1 MSVTGIIAEFNPF
14 HRGHAYILEQA
25 KQTSEAVVVAM
36 SGNFVQRG
44 EPALLSDRYR
54 TKMALLHGADLVL
67 QLPMPYAMASAGTF
81 ARGGVSLLSQTDLVD
96 SLLFGS
102 ECGELSELQTAA
114 QAVHAPKT
122 AERTQALCKQ
132 GYAYPMA
139 RQKAVEQVLGAQT
152 ATLLQ
157 SPNDILAVEYLA
169 ALAQYAPQM
178 QPIAVKRQG
187 IQHDAKDVVGAFAS
201 ASYLRALCRAG
212 ASVEDFLPPTAF
224 EVLRAAMQA
233 GHAPAQYAQLEPAIL
248 AFWRTV
254 QPETLL
260 DVPDADLGLL
270 KRLKASA
277 KTATTLTE
285 LFDTAKTKC
294 YTHARIRRV
303 VLAAF
308 LGLSTELTKGKVPYI
323 RVLGANAVGIELL
336 KQLEGSA
343 KVPVL
348 KRASDAKVLTGRA
361 KKLFAAECLATDI
374 YNLTLPKIRPCGTE
388 LQDAMCIMQDF

>member
-25 KQTSEAVVVAM
+25 KQSAQAVVVAM

-81 ARGGVSLLSQTDLVD
+81 ARGGVSLLSQTGLVD

-102 ECGELSELQTAA
+102 ECGEISKLQTIANA
-114 QAVHAPKT
+114 MKT
-122 AERTQALCKQ
+122 PNIDTLLSAFCKS
-132 GYAYPMA
+132 GYAYPVA
-139 RQKAVEQVLGAQT
+139 RQKAVEQVLGTQT
-152 ATLLQ
+152 AALLQ
-157 SPNDILAVEYLA
+157 SPNDILAVEYLL

-187 IQHDAKDVVGAFAS
+187 IRHDSKDVAGAFAS
-201 ASYLRALCRAG
+201 ASYLRALCRTG
-212 ASVEDFLPPTAF
+212 TSVQDFLPPTAF
-224 EVLRAAMQA
+224 EVLRAAMEA
-233 GHAPAQYAQLEPAIL
+233 GHAPAQYEKLEPAIL
-248 AFWRTV
+248 AFWRTT
-254 QPETLL
+254 QPENLL

-270 KRLKASA
+270 KRLKTSA

-303 VLAAF
+303 TFAAF
-308 LGLSTELTKGKVPYI
+308 LGLSTELTKGEVPYI

-336 KQLEGSA
+336 KQLKVTA

-348 KRASDAKVLTGRA
+348 KRAADAKALTGRA
-361 KKLFAAECLATDI
+361 KKLFAAECRATDV

-388 LQDAMCIMQDF
+388 LQDAMCIMQDL